1 MVTTVTDRQRGVR
14 PRIGIFGIGLAAY
27 WPQFPGLKEQ
37 LEGYQRLVEERVGRW
52 AEVVSAGLVD
62 SAPRAVEAGNLFQ
75 RRQVDMVYC
84 YVGTYA
90 TSSQVLP
97 AVRIPQAPVLVL
109 NLQPSAAL
117 DYARTGTREWL
128 ANCCACCVP
137 EIACAFRRCDV
148 DFHLVSGMLREEP
161 GCREPAR
168 RAWAEIREW
177 TEAAGVLRTVRG
189 SRIGVLGHVY
199 PGMLDMY
206 SDFTQHQ
213 GQLGTHVEILE
224 MCDLAALVRAATE
237 PEVKAKEEE
246 ALAIFEL
253 AEDSPSDPLAVRPTP
268 EALAWACR
276 VAVGLDKLAAD
287 HALDGL
293 TYYYRG
299 LDHNEYER
307 IAAGFALGC
316 SLLTSRG
323 VPCSGEGDLK
333 NCQAMKI
340 VDSFGAGGSYSEVT
354 AMDFREKFILA
365 GHDGPFHLAI
375 SSARPL
381 LRGLEMFH
389 GKRGAGIGVET
400 QVRHGP
406 VTLLSMTQTRAGN
419 LRLVAA
425 QGESI
430 PGPGLQIGNTDSR
443 LQFSLGPAEF
453 MDAWCHEGPTHH
465 FALGVGHV
473 LPRIEKFAAIAGL
486 ELRVV
491 AA

>member
-1 MVTTVTDRQRGVR
+1 MTATATNHHRGAK
-14 PRIGIFGIGLAAY
+14 PCIGIFGIGLAAY

-37 LEGYQRLVEERVGRW
+37 LEGYQRTVEQRIGQW
-52 AEVVSAGLVD
+52 ADVVSAGLVD
-62 SAPRAVEAGNLFQ
+62 SAPGAVEAGNLFQ

-97 AVRIPQAPVLVL
+97 AVQIPQVPVLVL

-117 DYARTGTREWL
+117 DYARTDTKEWL

-137 EIACAFRRCDV
+137 EISGVFSRCDI
-148 DFHLVSGMLREEP
+148 DFHVVSGMLQEEP
-161 GCREPAR
+161 GCEQPAR
-168 RAWAEIREW
+168 RAWAQIREW
-177 TEAAGVLRTVRG
+177 TEAAGVRRTVRN
-189 SRIGVLGHVY
+189 SRMGVLGHAY

-213 GQLGTHVEILE
+213 GQLGTHIEILE
-224 MCDLAALVRAATE
+224 MCDLAALVRDVTE
-237 PEVKAKEEE
+237 RETRAKEEE

-253 AEDSPSDPLAVRPTP
+253 AEDSPSDPLAVRPAG
-268 EALAWACR
+268 EALDWAYR
-276 VAVGLDKLAAD
+276 VAVGLDKLVAD
-287 HALDGL
+287 YALDGL

-333 NCQAMKI
+333 NSRTA
-340 VDSFGAGGSYSEVT
+340 SYSA
-354 AMDFREKFILA
+354 AMDFRENFILA

-375 SSARPL
+375 AAGRPL
-381 LRGLEMFH
+381 LRGLALFH
-389 GKRGAGIGVET
+389 GKHGTGVGVET

-406 VTLLSMTQTRAGN
+406 VTLLSMTQTRAGD
-419 LRLVAA
+419 LKLVAA

-430 PGPGLQIGNTDSR
+430 PGPVLQIGNTDSR
-443 LQFSLGPAEF
+443 LLQ
-453 MDAWCHEGPTHH
+453 
-465 FALGVGHV
+465 
-473 LPRIEKFAAIAGL
+473 PRPR
-486 ELRVV
+486 RVHRRLV
-491 AA
+491 P